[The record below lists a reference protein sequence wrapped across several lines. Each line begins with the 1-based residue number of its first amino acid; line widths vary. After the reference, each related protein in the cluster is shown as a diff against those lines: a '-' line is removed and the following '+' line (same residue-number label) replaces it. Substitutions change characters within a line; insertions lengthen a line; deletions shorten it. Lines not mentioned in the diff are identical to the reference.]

1 MPKKRPE
8 PFRRAERNCYLV
20 QIGKKRHRL
29 SADETEAWRIY
40 HELMARPPQES
51 TTAAAAATVAPSLV
65 VEVRP
70 GMPSA
75 DAA

>member
-8 PFRRAERNCYLV
+8 PFWRAERNSYFV
-20 QIGKKRHRL
+20 QIGKKQHRL

-40 HELMARPPQES
+40 HELTARPPQES
-51 TTAAAAATVAPSLV
+51 AAAATVAPSLV

-70 GMPSA
+70 DMPSA